1 MPPSARYDGGVA
13 IHRALLLIA
22 DIGGYTRFMSVHRVN
37 LTHAQTV
44 VAQLLEAILDA
55 AGPFKL
61 AKLEGD
67 AAFLYAKVPDGEADL
82 SSVSQQ
88 VARIRR
94 AFLERRHAL
103 EIDRLCSCDACVQAS
118 QLNLKFVAHLGEVA
132 EQRVKKLGIDQLLT
146 GLYALP
152 GFEFPATPEGE
163 KLIARDILSRDERGH
178 YKAACPVVELPRNHE
193 KPNPEGLLRICSDLG
208 IPPDQTLFVGDSV
221 RKDVAV
227 AKAVGALDCW
237 AEYGTYVS
245 HEYRERLDTISANAI
260 TRRHAAGVM
269 EGDAAAAEPT
279 HALSNFAQLLKLL
292 G

>member
-94 AFLERRHAL
+94 AFLERRHSL

-132 EQRVKKLGIDQLLT
+132 EQRVKKNRELAGVAVITVHRLLKNNVPVPEYVLMTEEVHAHLPAELQSATLSQTEELEGLGATRTWYLDLAG
-146 GLYALP
+146 GLGAWEPSASASGPSSFPRRFFAWLALCWRSVP
-152 GFEFPATPEGE
+152 YFLHLKEPCEGFQNLGEIGEGE
-163 KLIARDILSRDERGH
+163 SL
-178 YKAACPVVELPRNHE
+178 
-193 KPNPEGLLRICSDLG
+193 
-208 IPPDQTLFVGDSV
+208 
-221 RKDVAV
+221 
-227 AKAVGALDCW
+227 AKEAP
-237 AEYGTYVS
+237 
-245 HEYRERLDTISANAI
+245 H
-260 TRRHAAGVM
+260 RH
-269 EGDAAAAEPT
+269 
-279 HALSNFAQLLKLL
+279 
-292 G
+292 